1 MFTSTVS
8 ANKLNNDRSKILYI
22 EEEQSTQAAMN
33 DCVIALKPAMLKLY
47 QSRMQLILNDW

>member
-8 ANKLNNDRSKILYI
+8 ANELNNDGAKILYI
-22 EEEQSTQAAMN
+22 EDKQRTQAAMT

-47 QSRMQLILNDW
+47 QSCQLQR